1 MIFWLL
7 LGLCIALAIYFAVA
21 PLLRRQTAQP
31 EQDRRQILYRQQ
43 VTEIETEQAQGIIK
57 ADEATALR
65 IEAQRRLLSLTPLKQ
80 QATDLGG
87 SRIIPALAL
96 AGMILIGSVSL
107 YLMLGSPLVPS
118 TKLDQTAVTSS
129 VPQQSPLTASDPD
142 QEIDALIAKLVE
154 RLAQTPDEVEGWRL
168 LAAAQFDRGRY
179 KEAVTAYEKA
189 LALDPA
195 HAASHSAF
203 GEALVMIAGGVVT
216 EQADAVF
223 DTTLGID
230 SEDARAKFFKG
241 LGLDQAGDANAALD
255 LWIEMVNTA
264 PVGADWVDEV
274 RQRIHQRAAQVDID
288 ISDRLKVVT
297 PPDPSVA
304 PNPSAA
310 QIEAATKM
318 SQADREVMIKGMV
331 ASLAAKLEQNPDDP
345 EGWSRLI
352 RSLHVLGETADAS
365 AALVKAV
372 DIFASEP
379 EVQAHL
385 IKQADIIG
393 VRLKRGSE

>member
-21 PLLRRQTAQP
+21 PLLRRQTSQP
-31 EQDRRQILYRQQ
+31 EQDRRQLLYRQQ
-43 VTEIETEQAQGIIK
+43 IAEVETEQAQGIIR

-65 IEAQRRLLSLTPLKQ
+65 TEAQRRLLSLTPLKQ

-118 TKLDQTAVTSS
+118 SKLDQTAVTYS
-129 VPQQSPLTASDPD
+129 VPQQSPLTAADPD

-189 LALDPA
+189 LELDPA

-288 ISDRLKVVT
+288 ISDRLKVIA

-304 PNPSAA
+304 RSPSAA

-352 RSLHVLGETADAS
+352 RSLHVLGQTDDAS
-365 AALVKAV
+365 VALAKAV
-372 DIFASEP
+372 EVFAAQP
-379 EVQAHL
+379 EVQAQL